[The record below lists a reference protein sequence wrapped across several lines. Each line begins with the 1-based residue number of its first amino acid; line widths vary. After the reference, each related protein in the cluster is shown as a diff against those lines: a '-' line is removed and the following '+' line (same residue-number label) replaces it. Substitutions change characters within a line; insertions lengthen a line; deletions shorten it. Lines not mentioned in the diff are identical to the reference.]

1 MPGKIPAHLSKRIVQ
16 LGVEAMA
23 SCPCRS
29 SKRVWGRYQ
38 LNWQHFLQVEGR
50 LAVPGRSLLNVS
62 QRITTI
68 HQARVGS
75 RIHWKDGGCSW
86 HGSQWQCAISASLCM
101 AVQASQFWH
110 FTFVLHSLLLHI
122 AIRSPRSEADYSEF
136 IAGCLDAHTDLI
148 ESALSHVFH
157 VFDINGDGKIS
168 LKELSSIL
176 TADGSLSLVLPE
188 GKTVEEFMKDSW
200 PNWAMNHEGL
210 AFLSPQSAVSS

>member
-1 MPGKIPAHLSKRIVQ
+1 MPGKIPAHLSERIVQ

-68 HQARVGS
+68 HQASVGS

-110 FTFVLHSLLLHI
+110 FTFVLHSLSQSPTSHRPIVLQDLRQT
-122 AIRSPRSEADYSEF
+122 IRNLSQDVWMPTLIWLRALCLMSFTSLTSTETARSLWKSSPRSS
-136 IAGCLDAHTDLI
+136 LLMDLFQ
-148 ESALSHVFH
+148 SCF
-157 VFDINGDGKIS
+157 
-168 LKELSSIL
+168 LK
-176 TADGSLSLVLPE
+176 GRR
-188 GKTVEEFMKDSW
+188 
-200 PNWAMNHEGL
+200 
-210 AFLSPQSAVSS
+210 